1 MPSIMNSPNKMLE
14 SMTSPQSYE
23 QRWSF
28 ANPVKLLFGDKS
40 RRELPGYLAGCTS
53 TLVVTT
59 PDGRQRLHGDPL
71 LADWAQSPQLKWM
84 DKVTENP
91 GLHDLQTQIDALS
104 DTSIDS
110 VVALGGGSALD
121 SAKVLAVSL
130 GSSCRGHA
138 LVDLLT
144 SANRPINDSPV
155 PLYVLPTTSGTGSE
169 VTPFATVWDHRQ
181 KKKYSL
187 AGPDMFPTL
196 AIVDP
201 ELTYTLP
208 MEATISTGLDAINQA
223 SESIWNRHANPI
235 TLQLATRAL
244 KVGIPALIQLSD
256 SLDSP
261 EARRD
266 LAEAS
271 LLAGLAISHTR
282 TALCHS
288 MSYPI
293 TAHFGVAHGLA
304 CAFTMV
310 SVLQQCITV
319 DDGRLARLAVDLFG
333 PAASTHQ
340 LIGLYIEITD
350 RLEVRKRVAC
360 RIDSLD
366 ALQMLVPEMITP
378 GRADNCMVAVDP
390 SLLTEILNQ
399 SWNR

>member
-1 MPSIMNSPNKMLE
+1 
-14 SMTSPQSYE
+14 MTC
-23 QRWSF
+23 
-28 ANPVKLLFGDKS
+28 KLG
-40 RRELPGYLAGCTS
+40 
-53 TLVVTT
+53 
-59 PDGRQRLHGDPL
+59 
-71 LADWAQSPQLKWM
+71 
-84 DKVTENP
+84 
-91 GLHDLQTQIDALS
+91 DALS

-110 VVALGGGSALD
+110 VVSGRWKPGLSRRSWL
-121 SAKVLAVSL
+121 SL
-130 GSSCRGHA
+130 WGQAAGPA

-144 SANRPINDSPV
+144 SAVGDNDSQFLFMYCHHLRYRQRSDSLQP
-155 PLYVLPTTSGTGSE
+155 SGT
-169 VTPFATVWDHRQ
+169 TA

-187 AGPDMFPTL
+187 AGPDIFPTL

-201 ELTYTLP
+201 GCLHCRWKPQSLRGWMP
-208 MEATISTGLDAINQA
+208 SIKLRVHL
-223 SESIWNRHANPI
+223 ESPRQQSLCNC
-235 TLQLATRAL
+235 TRAL

-390 SLLTEILNQ
+390 SLLTEF
-399 SWNR
+399 